1 MKVEVKIKEN
11 GKAISIIIPD
21 RVELRFKVVLKIK
34 YTSARKMMSVVIEDK
49 HGNLELICKGAD
61 DALIPKIESS

>member
-1 MKVEVKIKEN
+1 MKVEVKIRDN

-21 RVELRFKVVLKIK
+21 RVELKFKVLLKLK

-61 DALIPKIESS
+61 DALIPKI